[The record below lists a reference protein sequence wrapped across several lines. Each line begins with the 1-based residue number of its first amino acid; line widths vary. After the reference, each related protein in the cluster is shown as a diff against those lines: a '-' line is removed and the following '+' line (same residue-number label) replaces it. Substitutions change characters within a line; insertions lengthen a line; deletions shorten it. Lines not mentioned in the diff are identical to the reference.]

1 MVIDSFMFGDELS
14 VLELRLG
21 QLDSVVDWFVFN
33 EINQTHS
40 GKPKPLYYQENKQ
53 RFAKWNHKIICTTPH
68 FGSMG
73 SWALETA
80 QRRAVEASILQLN
93 PQPND
98 VLIASDCDE
107 IPNPE
112 IIKSYTAEMG
122 LRNLKQ
128 LTFWYNFSNLFN
140 YGSRWSCRARL
151 GTIQNMRDAGGL
163 GPFHG
168 GPKDDMDP
176 NFPCIENAGWHC
188 SYFSDSL
195 ERIRRKVNSF
205 AHTDLQHIVNGYS
218 DKQLFD
224 IVVQGR
230 DLYLRPDMGNAEKW
244 QSDDSRLP
252 PYYLQNREHFKG
264 FTEEQF
270 KENHQQLI

>member
-1 MVIDSFMFGDELS
+1 MVIDSFMFCAELS

-33 EINQTHS
+33 EISQTHS
-40 GKPKPLYYQENKQ
+40 GNPKPLYYQDNKQ
-53 RFAKWNHKIICTTPH
+53 RFAKWNHKIICTTPQ
-68 FGSMG
+68 FGRMG
-73 SWALETA
+73 SWQLETS
-80 QRRAVEASILQLN
+80 QRRALEQSILQLN
-93 PQPND
+93 PKPTD
-98 VLIASDCDE
+98 TLITSDCDE
-107 IPNPE
+107 IARPE
-112 IIKSYTAEMG
+112 IVKNYDPSMG

-140 YGSRWSCRARL
+140 YGSRWSCRARI
-151 GTIQNMRDAGGL
+151 GTIQNMQDAGGL
-163 GPFHG
+163 GNFHG

-195 ERIRRKVNSF
+195 EGIRRKVNSF
-205 AHTDLQHIVNGYS
+205 AHVDLQHVVNSYS

-224 IVVQGR
+224 IIVRGR
-230 DLYLRPDMGNAEKW
+230 DLYLREGMGDAEKW

-252 PYYLQNREHFKG
+252 SYYIQNRERFKE

-270 KENHQQLI
+270 KDNHKQLV